1 MGIKNST
8 IKLENL
14 NNSKNKL
21 TKGIKM
27 SSDQIKYLSEKAI
40 NLFSKR
46 ITDEVFLMIENDRE
60 LLQEYLRLVSDTKW
74 DTVNQ
79 TIGKMVKQRYQLTN
93 ADRNYK
99 PKSKLIKS
107 HQKF

>member
-1 MGIKNST
+1 MPTDHVKIFA
-8 IKLENL
+8 
-14 NNSKNKL
+14 
-21 TKGIKM
+21 
-27 SSDQIKYLSEKAI
+27 EKVI
-40 NLFSKR
+40 DLFSKR

-60 LLQEYLRLVSDTKW
+60 LLQEYLRLVSDTKL

-79 TIGKMVKQRYQLTN
+79 AIGKMVKQRYQLTN
-93 ADRNYK
+93 ADRNNK

>member
-1 MGIKNST
+1 
-8 IKLENL
+8 
-14 NNSKNKL
+14 
-21 TKGIKM
+21 M
-27 SSDQIKYLSEKAI
+27 SHDPISLFAEKVI

-46 ITDEVFLMIENDRE
+46 ITDEVFLMIENDKE
-60 LLQEYLRLVSDTKW
+60 LLQEYLRLVSDTKL

-79 TIGKMVKQRYQLTN
+79 TIGKKVKQRYQLTN
-93 ADRNYK
+93 ADRNNK